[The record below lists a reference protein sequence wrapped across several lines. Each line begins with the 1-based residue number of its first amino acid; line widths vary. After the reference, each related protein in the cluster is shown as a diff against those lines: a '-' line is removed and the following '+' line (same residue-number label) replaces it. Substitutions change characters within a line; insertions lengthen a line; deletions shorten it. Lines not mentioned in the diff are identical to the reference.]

1 MLNILEFR
9 TFDVGV
15 FLVFCVL
22 NAKNLAF
29 SMPNASAKGLNI
41 YVHQFYA
48 FVVSFLSSFFLDF
61 IFLGCYSSFCSK
73 HMYFPSNASQ
83 KPQKNTTTSYLPP
96 FLWETMPRLNPFKC
110 LGKTHVNGWSYFG
123 TSQET
128 METLVMLSSLIGQGF
143 YNGVVAYLIGKK
155 KILKNTSLIY
165 DLKLKL

>member
-73 HMYFPSNASQ
+73 HMYSHQ
-83 KPQKNTTTSYLPP
+83 
-96 FLWETMPRLNPFKC
+96 
-110 LGKTHVNGWSYFG
+110 
-123 TSQET
+123 
-128 METLVMLSSLIGQGF
+128 TLAKSH
-143 YNGVVAYLIGKK
+143 K
-155 KILKNTSLIY
+155 KILQPHIFLPFYERPCLGSTLSNV
-165 DLKLKL
+165 